1 MKQPQ
6 DNTAPIGL
14 TTLSDLA
21 EWHSSLQL
29 LHADLSPYFAR
40 PEPFA
45 RALRFVQG
53 ILSEVSRKN
62 GWQLAEQAREETPD
76 GMQRLLSSAVWD
88 CEGVRDEIRTFVLQV
103 LGSRPKIVAIDET
116 G

>member
-1 MKQPQ
+1 MKHPQ
-6 DNTAPIGL
+6 DNTTPIGL

-21 EWHSSLQL
+21 KWHSSLQL
-29 LHADLSPYFAR
+29 LHADLSPHFAR
-40 PEPFA
+40 PEPHA

-62 GWQLAEQAREETPD
+62 GWQLAEQAREATPY

-88 CEGVRDEIRTFVLQV
+88 CDGVRDEIRILARLSLGNRQV
-103 LGSRPKIVAIDET
+103 IIAIV
-116 G
+116 